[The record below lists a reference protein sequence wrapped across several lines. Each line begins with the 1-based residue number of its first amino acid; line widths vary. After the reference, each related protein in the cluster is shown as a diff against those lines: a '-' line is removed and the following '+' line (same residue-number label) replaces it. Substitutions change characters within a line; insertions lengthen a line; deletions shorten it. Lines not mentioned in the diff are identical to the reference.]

1 MATYAAQ
8 AEIVLNVNVE
18 AEGQGDPEAIEQ
30 AKRDLVTKIAEGSI
44 DLNNASFIQ
53 DVRIFNLRRTG

>member
-30 AKRDLVTKIAEGSI
+30 AKQDLITKIAEGSI
-44 DLNNASFIQ
+44 DLNDVAFVQ

>member
-8 AEIVLNVNVE
+8 ADIVLTLNVE

-30 AKRDLVTKIAEGSI
+30 AKQDLLIKIAEGSI
-44 DLNNASFIQ
+44 DLNDAAFIQ
-53 DVRIFNLRRTG
+53 DIQIYNLRRTG

>member
-30 AKRDLVTKIAEGSI
+30 AKQDLVTKIAEGSI